1 MTKTLFCPGK
11 AYTLED
17 RSCIQWDQSHKAECL
32 TGLARILAIVL
43 SNHCSLPAN
52 PNPPTPT
59 RLCTQYLYFYLL
71 TCPLPLPKM
80 FPSSE
85 SLFNAWLTFDLL
97 TEAFRKHSAQR
108 SRLSLNSYSISCPH
122 THCLVPGACLLLYPY
137 FPTSCACLL
146 PPARRTSWRHACNK
160 RVCLFHGTL
169 EKQIPASIL

>member
-1 MTKTLFCPGK
+1 M
-11 AYTLED
+11 
-17 RSCIQWDQSHKAECL
+17 
-32 TGLARILAIVL
+32 RILAIVL
-43 SNHCSLPAN
+43 FNHCSLPAN

-59 RLCTQYLYFYLL
+59 RLCTQYLYSYLL

-85 SLFNAWLTFDLL
+85 SLFNAWLTSDLL

-122 THCLVPGACLLLYPY
+122 THTLSGAWCMPSALSLLSY
-137 FPTSCACLL
+137 FLCM
-146 PPARRTSWRHACNK
+146 PPPSSKAYKLKACNK
-160 RVCLFHGTL
+160 RACLFHGTL